1 MKKTS
6 IFLGI
11 LLTLFIVLPLN
22 TTAATATYQK
32 QLQQVLQTS
41 VQYEL
46 PYPGILPDN
55 ALYPLKAVRDRLVYF
70 FISDPLKRAQ
80 FDLLQAD
87 KRLAASQ
94 TMQTKGG
101 EDQLV
106 SDTTSK
112 AENYFS
118 EAVGNVAQAKKEGRL
133 VNDFLDRLTIAGVKH
148 QQVLYKMMQQS
159 HGQLRA
165 DLQQDI
171 QRVQE
176 YESQVNTI
184 KAQK

>member
-1 MKKTS
+1 MKKIG
-6 IFLGI
+6 IFLGLLLVLFTI
-11 LLTLFIVLPLN
+11 LPV
-22 TTAATATYQK
+22 TTIEATATYQK
-32 QLQQVLQTS
+32 QLQQALHTP

-55 ALYPLKAVRDRLVYF
+55 VLYPFKVLRDRLVYF

-87 KRLAASQ
+87 KRLAASR
-94 TMQTKGG
+94 TMLTHGG

-118 EAVGNVAQAKKEGRL
+118 EAVGNIAQAKKEGQL
-133 VNDFLDRLTIAGVKH
+133 VNDFLDTFTTAGIKH

-159 HGQLRA
+159 HGKLRT
-165 DLQQDI
+165 DLEQDI